1 MLVFAVETGEKL
13 RNVPLKSLAYLGL
26 GVLALAVI
34 IFLIK
39 KAAGVNRIFL
49 ILIGGMVIVVL
60 TMTWV
65 YDRNEPKFFTPFVDK
80 IAPFFPNTPPPIS
93 SRPNPGDPSGSKKS
107 AAAPATPSSQK
118 PVPVPEKPDQGKTPP
133 AKPAPSK
140 VY

>member
-1 MLVFAVETGEKL
+1 MLVFAVEAGEKL

-26 GVLALAVI
+26 GVLALVVL

-49 ILIGGMVIVVL
+49 ILIGGMVIVIL

-65 YDRNEPKFFTPFVDK
+65 YDRNEPKFFTPLVDK

-93 SRPNPGDPSGSKKS
+93 SRPNPGDLSGSKKP
-107 AAAPATPSSQK
+107 AAAPATPATPK
-118 PVPVPEKPDQGKTPP
+118 PAAVPSKPDQG
-133 AKPAPSK
+133 KPAPSK